1 MMEYIALFS
10 SVALGLGFFA
20 GILTNQMSQRI
31 IDKEKEEKTT

>member
-1 MMEYIALFS
+1 MEYVVIFS
-10 SVALGLGFFA
+10 SVAFSLGFFA